1 MKRSIILFL
10 IAFLVTAGIGGGV
23 FYAIKSGLI
32 SGVQIVTGTGNTTP
46 DTTTTATTTAEP
58 SRTGEQTTT
67 DSQPQTTTT
76 PAATTDT
83 QKPTTTDN
91 TDTTTQPQDTTTTP
105 DTTGEQAPTT
115 VDQPAN
121 DKQEESTT
129 TLPEPPAEPT
139 TTPEQPQA
147 PRITLPVPEQ
157 PRSDAHNVA
166 LMAREALRHSEQDAA
181 MKYLV
186 ERGGI
191 TPQAADDLLKWGQNN
206 KTADL
211 QEIADSRRPD
221 GNKVTRYRLKSD
233 GGSEDILLDVVTN
246 NNQIA
251 TIESVTPTPS
261 DKTLISPDSDHFTVT
276 EGFMEAVRGGNMAL
290 ARSLSIAE
298 EVSPATVAGLCMI
311 FEEDN
316 FRMREHTPIRNTFQ
330 SPDTAGNLVYLNSTA
345 PAPEPAPAEDGTPQ
359 QAAAPTQQSAQISL
373 VLSHSEAGWRV
384 KEVGLDNLL
393 STYESQGNEE
403 GGRYFPIVKNP
414 KGGDSLALFFGFN
427 ESDLTPRSLR
437 QLQIVA
443 ELLKQTQGK
452 LNISGHTDD
461 VGSELYNLQLS
472 ERRAKAVKAALVGFG
487 VQAEQI
493 TTHGLGKS
501 QPRRVYNEQDSEQ
514 TVNDIRGENR
524 RAEIYLDFES

>member
-46 DTTTTATTTAEP
+46 DTTTTATTPTETPQTA
-58 SRTGEQTTT
+58 EQTTT
-67 DSQPQTTTT
+67 DSQQQTTT

-83 QKPTTTDN
+83 QQPTTTDN

-115 VDQPAN
+115 VDQPAT
-121 DKQEESTT
+121 DKQEDTTT

-139 TTPEQPQA
+139 ATPEQPQA

-181 MKYLV
+181 MKYLI

-191 TPQAADDLLKWGQNN
+191 TPQAAEDLLKWGQNN

-211 QEIADSRRPD
+211 HEIADSRRPD

-251 TIESVTPTPS
+251 TIECVTPTPS

-345 PAPEPAPAEDGTPQ
+345 PAPEPAPAEEGAPQ
-359 QAAAPTQQSAQISL
+359 QAAAPAQQSAQISL